1 MPASRH
7 IPLSPFQ
14 LRLLA
19 VVAIVVLAGFA
30 LAAAPAVLVAFI
42 GIMFGVFFSAVAR
55 GVQKLLPLGYRAS
68 LAIAMLLLLLLV
80 GLLTIFVVP
89 QASAQARKLRQ
100 DIPVA
105 WDKAQQRLAT
115 TPWARPLLDTIGDES
130 RWLPEAKTITT
141 RAAGIFTTAIGAAG
155 AALAAIFLGLFLA
168 IEPGTYIRGVVRLFP
183 RHRRPRAAEVLDQ
196 LGRVLRR
203 WLVAKFISMGI
214 VGVLTGTGLWLLDI
228 PLALSL
234 AIFASLLT
242 FIPNIGPVIAALPAL
257 LLGFVQGPSTALYI
271 ALLYIGVQTIESY
284 GITPFIERETVLLP
298 PALTLTAQLT
308 LGLIAGFIG
317 VIVATPLLAVAIVL
331 VQTLYIQD
339 VLGDCSQ
346 SSIGDAK

>member
-1 MPASRH
+1 MPAFRRF
-7 IPLSPFQ
+7 PLSPFQ

-30 LAAAPAVLVAFI
+30 LAAAPAVLVVFI
-42 GIMFGVFFSAVAR
+42 GIMFGVFFSALAR

-80 GLLTIFVVP
+80 ALLTIFVVP

-115 TPWARPLLDTIGDES
+115 TSWARPLLDTIGDES

-141 RAAGIFTTAIGAAG
+141 RAAGIFTTAVGAAG

-168 IEPGTYIRGVVRLFP
+168 IEPNTYIRGTIRLFP
-183 RHRRPRAAEVLDQ
+183 RHRRPRAAEVLDKMS
-196 LGRVLRR
+196 RVLRR

-214 VGVLTGTGLWLLDI
+214 VGVLTGIGLWLLDI

-242 FIPNIGPVIAALPAL
+242 FIPNIGPVIAAFPAL

-317 VIVATPLLAVAIVL
+317 VIVATPLLAVLIVL

>member
-1 MPASRH
+1 MTATRRL
-7 IPLSPFQ
+7 PLSPFQ

-19 VVAIVVLAGFA
+19 IVAIVVLAGFA

-42 GIMFGVFFSAVAR
+42 GIMFGVFFSALAT
-55 GVQKLLPLGYRAS
+55 GVQKITRLGYRWS
-68 LAIAMLLLLLLV
+68 LAIAMLVLLLLV
-80 GLLTIFVVP
+80 ALLTVFVVP
-89 QASAQARKLRQ
+89 QASTQARKLRQ

-105 WDKAQQRLAT
+105 WDKAQQRIAT
-115 TPWARPLLDTIGDES
+115 TSWGRALIDTVGDES
-130 RWLPEAKTITT
+130 QWLPEAKTITT
-141 RAAGIFTTAIGAAG
+141 RAAGVFTTALGAAG

-168 IEPGTYIRGVVRLFP
+168 IEPGTYVRGVISLFP
-183 RHRRPRAAEVLDQ
+183 RQRRPRAAEVLDQ

-214 VGVLTGTGLWLLDI
+214 VGVLTGIGLWLLDI

-242 FIPNIGPVIAALPAL
+242 FIPNIGPVLAALPAL

-284 GITPFIERETVLLP
+284 GITPFVERETVSLR

-308 LGLIAGFIG
+308 FGLIAGFIG
-317 VIVATPLLAVAIVL
+317 VIVATPLLAIAIVL

-339 VLGDCSQ
+339 VLGDGSQ

>member
-1 MPASRH
+1 MSASRR
-7 IPLSPFQ
+7 IPLSAFQ

-42 GIMFGVFFSAVAR
+42 GIMFGVFFSALAR
-55 GVQKLLPLGYRAS
+55 GVQKLVPLGYRAS

-105 WDKAQQRLAT
+105 WDKAQQRIAVTSWGRALI
-115 TPWARPLLDTIGDES
+115 DTVGDES
-130 RWLPEAKTITT
+130 KWIPEAKTLTR
-141 RAAGIFTTAIGAAG
+141 RAAGIFTTALGAAG

-168 IEPGTYIRGVVRLFP
+168 IEPNTYARGVVSLFP

-214 VGVLTGTGLWLLDI
+214 VGVLTGIGLWLLDI

-317 VIVATPLLAVAIVL
+317 VIVATPLLAVGIVL